1 MEEVRDLTTHTAVSA
16 VFVSESCIAADVTC
30 TCNIYTIHVV
40 YYVHFRFNFY
50 ILLRMLML
58 SVQYNY
64 TCIILY
70 LHNKLETCYYTMYNY
85 TVIMNIYCWCLV
97 APIGAPPLLL
107 VSQSQ
112 LWPPTLSL
120 TFFDSP
126 STSAGE
132 RSCLAERSVM
142 KGFEDVF
149 FVGF

>member
-1 MEEVRDLTTHTAVSA
+1 MCFLSLSVLDAVGRHCSQHQLAGGGEGGSCSEAARRNGVEEVRDLTTHTAVSA

-70 LHNKLETCYYTMYNY
+70 LHNKLETCYYTC
-85 TVIMNIYCWCLV
+85 II
-97 APIGAPPLLL
+97 I
-107 VSQSQ
+107 QS
-112 LWPPTLSL
+112 
-120 TFFDSP
+120 
-126 STSAGE
+126 
-132 RSCLAERSVM
+132 
-142 KGFEDVF
+142 
-149 FVGF
+149 